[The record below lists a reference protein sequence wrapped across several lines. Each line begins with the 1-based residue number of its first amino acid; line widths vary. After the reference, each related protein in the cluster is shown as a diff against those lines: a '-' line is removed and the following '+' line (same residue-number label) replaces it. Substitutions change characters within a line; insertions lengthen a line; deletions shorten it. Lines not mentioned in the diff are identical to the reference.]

1 MNATVTG
8 VSGGSQQSVN
18 SEEIV
23 YTKFIEA
30 LKAGKVGIANRAR
43 PQIL

>member
-1 MNATVTG
+1 MNAAVTG

-18 SEEIV
+18 SEEIA
-23 YTKFIEA
+23 YAKFIEA
-30 LKAGKVGIANRAR
+30 LEAGKVGIANRAH